1 MILCN
6 SRTHLQLHGVKALG
20 EVVLGL
26 LYACLCGVLTLSHG
40 LAQVVGMAS
49 GFLACLAYIVFE
61 ASLIGIFS
69 SFAQTTFQ
77 DQLLYLRASSPER
90 YLGRIVYEDT
100 TERSDTG
107 HAVGPARA

>member
-1 MILCN
+1 MVGEEA
-6 SRTHLQLHGVKALG
+6 GVGPTGVWHEEGALEG
-20 EVVLGL
+20 REASMPGVGSMTGAGTQEYGRLKPNAVGL
-26 LYACLCGVLTLSHG
+26 
-40 LAQVVGMAS
+40 
-49 GFLACLAYIVFE
+49 FE